1 MRRQLFAW
9 RKSLV
14 KSTPCHHPSH
24 VAIGYLNLA
33 TDSCS
38 EIELYSLSLYFPH
51 VFDLSGDSDINALQ
65 VTNLIVFQEF
75 DRGGTKNRSE
85 VESKDR
91 DEQSGQG
98 EVQVLAEVLPQRC
111 ILSRQRG
118 ETDFLEQFM
127 GS

>member
-1 MRRQLFAW
+1 M
-9 RKSLV
+9 
-14 KSTPCHHPSH
+14 
-24 VAIGYLNLA
+24 AIGYLNLA

-38 EIELYSLSLYFPH
+38 ESELYSLSLYFPH
-51 VFDLSGDSDINALQ
+51 VFSLNDSDINALQ

-75 DRGGTKNRSE
+75 DRGGAKNRSK

-98 EVQVLAEVLPQRC
+98 EVQVLAEVLPQRS

-118 ETDFLEQFM
+118 ETDFLEQFV